1 MLKLYLFLLYLEPLH
16 NNDLDKES
24 RIIMSFNYEKTSVK
38 NFVKL
43 SLLVGPMAS
52 SQ

>member
-1 MLKLYLFLLYLEPLH
+1 MLFNYKNCLKIFLYLEPLH
-16 NNDLDKES
+16 KNDLDKES

-43 SLLVGPMAS
+43 SL
-52 SQ
+52 